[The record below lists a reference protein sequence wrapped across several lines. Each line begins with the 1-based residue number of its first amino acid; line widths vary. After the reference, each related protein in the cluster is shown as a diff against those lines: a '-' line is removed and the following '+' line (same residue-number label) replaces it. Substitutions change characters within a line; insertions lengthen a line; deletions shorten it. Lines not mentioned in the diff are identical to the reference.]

1 MNTNHSRSIADK
13 SSSNYVQS
21 MKLQSYSVV
30 EDFEPSNL
38 AASDCVGIIYLDE
51 TDLVEPCYNYDIV
64 EGNPCYVESQTLLCT
79 NYLQGRSQQQQ
90 QTQLLVEA
98 EEHTSIAILS
108 THPCEVRYDSS
119 DVHGPLATSVSI
131 PIQVGSCSSNYGVL
145 PEASH
150 SRPELLSVKS
160 FQPSWLDSNLGIDI
174 ETNSE
179 GQVVISKISQDEEGG
194 IFYRSNFPILKV
206 GDQIVSVDKIS
217 CHGLT
222 ARQTLKL
229 MRSRARR
236 TIGNTNY
243 VTLVVRN
250 QGGDSRI
257 VSSTFVKRHKDSF
270 IGISVRRRNN
280 GDNKAYIQNIDA
292 LSPFNDD
299 NNDNAS
305 LLHLDDN
312 LLFVN
317 GISVNASGIR
327 RATQA
332 MKYSGIVTM
341 ISAPK
346 EERTIMTCQTRTVDA
361 RPLQRLFSFAN
372 KRSYSP
378 CKAKKILL

>member
-1 MNTNHSRSIADK
+1 MNINHSCSVADT
-13 SSSNYVQS
+13 SSSDYMQS
-21 MKLQSYSVV
+21 LKVQSYSVV
-30 EDFEPSNL
+30 GDFEPSNVD
-38 AASDCVGIIYLDE
+38 ATDCVGIIYLDE
-51 TDLVEPCYNYDIV
+51 TNLVKPCNSYDIV
-64 EGNPCYVESQTLLCT
+64 EVSPCYAESQMLLCT
-79 NYLQGRSQQQQ
+79 NDLLEQSQPQQKIQ
-90 QTQLLVEA
+90 SHA
-98 EEHTSIAILS
+98 KEHAFTMPS
-108 THPCEVRYDSS
+108 PRQCDMRYASS

-131 PIQVGSCSSNYGVL
+131 PIQVGSCSSVYGVL

-150 SRPELLSVKS
+150 SRPELLSVTS
-160 FQPSWLDSNLGIDI
+160 FQPSWLESNLGIDV

-179 GQVVISKISQDEEGG
+179 GQVVISKISQEEGG
-194 IFYRSNFPILKV
+194 GVFYQSNFTILRV

-217 CHGLT
+217 CHGMS

-229 MRSRARR
+229 MRRRARR
-236 TIGNTNY
+236 TIGNNSY

-257 VSSTFVKRHKDSF
+257 VSSTFVKRYKDSL
-270 IGISVRRRNN
+270 IGISVQRRNN
-280 GDNKAYIQNIDA
+280 GDNKAYVHNIDA
-292 LSPFNDD
+292 QSPFNDD
-299 NNDNAS
+299 NNDKAS

-346 EERTIMTCQTRTVDA
+346 EERTIMTCQTRTIDA